1 MLDCKNIII
10 KRYVLKLSRWEIAR
24 QLDVRSSFQVFISH
38 GMNRTFQKLSGI
50 Y

>member
-24 QLDVRSSFQVFISH
+24 QLDVSKSGVNKFLRAFERCDSFHAI
-38 GMNRTFQKLSGI
+38 
-50 Y
+50 